1 MPRLLRFIDQ
11 YLVSSAYTF
20 GYELC
25 NSHPTTT
32 LFLGKPACV
41 IALFAGFADTVT
53 MTKCQKLIVQIHST
67 GA

>member
-41 IALFAGFADTVT
+41 IALFADFADTVT
-53 MTKCQKLIVQIHST
+53 MTKC
-67 GA
+67 